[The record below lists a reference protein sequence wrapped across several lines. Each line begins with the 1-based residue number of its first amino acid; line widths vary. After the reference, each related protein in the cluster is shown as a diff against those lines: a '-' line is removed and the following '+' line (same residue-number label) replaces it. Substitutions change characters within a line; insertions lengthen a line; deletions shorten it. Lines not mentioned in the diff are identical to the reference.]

1 MAVDFFRELVKEW
14 LVPGSL
20 LFLVAGLF
28 AGVTLLFGS
37 AQAARWGRRWLT
49 GLLAFYLILSLQ
61 GTSDLLSWSL
71 SRGYGQL
78 RSRQD
83 ARNAKSIV
91 VLSNGTIHV
100 ELVRRGVHALGLPTA
115 YNALEG
121 ARLYH
126 LLGGNVRVLASGG
139 PPSGAGA
146 EARGLAAA
154 LRDLGV
160 RPDALFVEDQSTT
173 TYTQGVFVSR
183 WLRERGETTCILVT
197 APEHM
202 RRAAGVLKAFGIV
215 AVPSVSAI
223 RYGGSPFWRPTMYAL
238 QGSRSAAYEYLALL
252 LYSWREWI

>member
-1 MAVDFFRELVKEW
+1 MEFFRTFTKEW

-37 AQAARWGRRWLT
+37 PRAARWGRCWLT
-49 GLLAFYLILSLQ
+49 ALLACYLILSLQ

-71 SRGYGQL
+71 SREYGQL
-78 RSRQD
+78 RTPED
-83 ARNAKSIV
+83 ARNARSIV
-91 VLSNGTIHV
+91 VLSNGTTHV
-100 ELVRRGVHALGLPTA
+100 ELARRSVHALGLPTA

-126 LLGGNVRVLASGG
+126 LLGGNARVLASGG
-139 PPSGAGA
+139 PGTGPGA

-160 RPDALFVEDQSTT
+160 RPDALFVEDQSSTT
-173 TYTQGVFVSR
+173 HTQGVFVSR
-183 WLRERGETTCILVT
+183 WLRERRETTCVLVT

-202 RRAAGVLKAFGIV
+202 RRATFVLNRFGITT
-215 AVPSVSAI
+215 VPSVSAI
-223 RYGGSPFWRPTMYAL
+223 RYGGSPFWRPTTYAL
-238 QGSRSAAYEYLALL
+238 QGSRSALHEYLALP
-252 LYSWREWI
+252 LYWWRGWI